1 MKKNCYKMRNSMKN
15 NNLFKMNKDVKIL
28 SLISAKCMKK
38 LISMGYLIEVNS
50 LSSKQDKDLK
60 KILNS

>member
-1 MKKNCYKMRNSMKN
+1 MKKNCNKMQNSMKN

-38 LISMGYLIEVNS
+38 LI
-50 LSSKQDKDLK
+50 
-60 KILNS
+60 